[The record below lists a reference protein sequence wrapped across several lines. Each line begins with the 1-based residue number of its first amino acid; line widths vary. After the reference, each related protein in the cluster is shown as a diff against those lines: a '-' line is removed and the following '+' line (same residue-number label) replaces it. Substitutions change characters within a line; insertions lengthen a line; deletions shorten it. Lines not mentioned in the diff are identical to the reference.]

1 MPEPIA
7 ASVLFLCRPDHDGKP
22 MRALLVKRSLDE
34 ENYAGYW
41 SIPGGHLDGEETP
54 QQAAVRE
61 VKEEIGHDIDAGE
74 LEEVA
79 DNGRHKTYRAFV
91 DDEFEPALNA
101 EHTEFSWVPL
111 NGDLPKPL
119 HPGVKGAL
127 AKIRSDKAED
137 CLLAGDEAR
146 GWTVMA
152 CDRAL
157 GPFASQDLARR
168 AFDLARG
175 KKPVGLAYD
184 KSARMYDSD
193 GRLHLELTHISKATV
208 NPYLGR
214 EIPDWQALGLEAE
227 KVYQLFRDPQEL
239 AKAAA
244 TANGIPVLIEHIPVS
259 ADDHQPDSVVGATG
273 TNAAFNDPYLDV
285 ALVVWAKDAIS
296 RIESGEQKELS
307 SAYRYRPDMQAG
319 EWQGQKYDG
328 VMRELAF
335 NHVALVQNGRAGPD
349 VVVAD
354 AALPNLNNKETD
366 MAKEPIVLS
375 RTATRFHAALLAH
388 LSPKLAQDAKLD
400 LVPILQK
407 VTRKN
412 LMAADGKSFKKD
424 ALEMIVKLAKDAA
437 DPLLAP
443 EAKAAGGVGPDDV
456 IIKLLDMVGAPP
468 AGETPDMDE
477 APPAVAAAATDPN
490 SATPAGGGLADFLK
504 ECGLDE
510 AKIAEAL
517 KRAGGAAKDS
527 DDPDKDKEPAKDE
540 EPVVTQTA
548 MDAAISAAV
557 KKASAD
563 TEARVMQS
571 QRALAEAREF
581 VRPWV
586 GDVSLAHDS
595 AEAVLRATVARLG
608 VKAEGLHVDALR
620 PIIEAQPKPGDR
632 KAPASPPAMDS
643 ATASDFSKRFPHAA
657 NIRIAN

>member
-7 ASVLFLCRPDHDGKP
+7 ASVLFLCRPDYDGKP

-61 VKEEIGHDIDAGE
+61 VKEEIGHDVDVGE

-79 DNGRHKTYRAFV
+79 DSGRHKTYRAFV

-101 EHTEFSWVPL
+101 EHTEFSWVAL
-111 NGDLPKPL
+111 SGDLPKPL

-137 CLLAGDEAR
+137 CLMAGDEAR

-157 GPFASQDLARR
+157 GPFATQDLARR
-168 AFDLARG
+168 AFDLAKG
-175 KKPVGLAYD
+175 KKPDGLAYD

-193 GRLHLELTHISKATV
+193 GRLHLELTHISKATI

-214 EIPDWQALGLEAE
+214 EIPEFAALGLEAE
-227 KVYQLFRDPQEL
+227 KVYQLFRDPDEL
-239 AKAAA
+239 AKAAP

-273 TNAAFNDPYLDV
+273 TNAVFNAPYLDV
-285 ALVVWAKDAIS
+285 ALVVWAKDAIN

-307 SAYRYRPDMQAG
+307 SAYRYRPDMRPG

-328 VMRELAF
+328 VMRDLAF

-354 AALPNLNNKETD
+354 AALNSSKKED
-366 MAKEPIVLS
+366 GMSDKPVVLS

-388 LSPKLAQDAKLD
+388 LGPKLAQDAKLD

-407 VTRKN
+407 VTRKT

-424 ALEMIVKLAKDAA
+424 ALANIVKLAKDAA

-456 IIKLLDMVGAPP
+456 IIKLLDMVGPPP
-468 AGETPDMDE
+468 AGEAPDMDE
-477 APPAVAAAATDPN
+477 APPAAAAPATDPN
-490 SATPAGGGLADFLK
+490 GAVPAGGGLAGFLK
-504 ECGLDE
+504 DCGLDE

-517 KRAGGAAKDS
+517 KLAGGGAKDG
-527 DDPDKDKEPAKDE
+527 DDPDKDKDPAKDE
-540 EPVVTQTA
+540 EPMVTQKA

-557 KKASAD
+557 TKASAD
-563 TEARVMQS
+563 TETRVLKS

-586 GDVSLAHDS
+586 GEVSLALDT
-595 AEAVLRATVARLG
+595 AEAVLRATATRLG
-608 VKAEGLHVDALR
+608 VKADSLHVDALR
-620 PIIEAQPKPGDR
+620 PIIEAQPKPGER
-632 KAPASPPAMDS
+632 KAPTTPAMDS